1 MIRVNCERMIDI
13 SSEIEVVNDWVGK
26 DEIIELLKLQINQFK
41 CEVAYMKNEMDE
53 KNFQIRSLLIQE
65 SKYLA
70 DVYDS
75 NENNNNLNNLFN
87 STEISS
93 TTNSNL
99 STHLSTHLS
108 STTSIIEPNERST
121 YFTNATISQY
131 RGQVKTTIGK
141 YSIGKTSLL

>member
-1 MIRVNCERMIDI
+1 MIDI

-41 CEVAYMKNEMDE
+41 CEVAYMKNELDE

-75 NENNNNLNNLFN
+75 NENNNIF
-87 STEISS
+87 
-93 TTNSNL
+93 
-99 STHLSTHLS
+99 
-108 STTSIIEPNERST
+108 
-121 YFTNATISQY
+121 
-131 RGQVKTTIGK
+131 K
-141 YSIGKTSLL
+141 